1 MPRDSKP
8 WFRKDRDAWFVTIHG
23 RRFNLGPDKEAAFN
37 RFYEL
42 MLHGDD
48 EQPNQDDISV
58 FQLFDEFLEWT
69 SNQRA
74 PRTYEWY
81 KDFLGKFSQHLK
93 SDRPADRLK
102 PYDVLRWI
110 AKHTTWS
117 NTSQNSGIRAVQRAY
132 RWGHRM
138 GLIPSNPMQFIEK
151 PRCGRREEIITP
163 AQYAD
168 LLTNI
173 RSKHFKRLIMVA
185 WETGARPQELIR
197 LEIRHVDLDNNRWV
211 FPPKE
216 SKVKTRHRI
225 IYLNEEAL
233 NLTREAIGKRKE
245 GPVFRN
251 QLHHAWHQHAIGC
264 QFTRLKERINRRIC
278 LYMFRHSFAT
288 RMLTAGVDPMTVA
301 TLLGHADAS
310 MLGKVYQH
318 LSQCPDHLLAKLNQ
332 VTIPAASA

>member
-1 MPRDSKP
+1 MPRDPKP
-8 WFRKDRDAWFVTIHG
+8 WFRKDRDAWFVTIQG

-48 EQPNQDDISV
+48 EQPTQDDVSV

-69 SNQRA
+69 KAQRA
-74 PRTYEWY
+74 DMTYEWY
-81 KDFLGKFSQHLK
+81 RKFLQLFSTELRT
-93 SDRPADRLK
+93 DRPASRLK
-102 PYDVLRWI
+102 PYELLKW
-110 AKHTTWS
+110 TTRSPNWS
-117 NTSQNSGIRAVQRAY
+117 NTYQNSAIRAVQRAY

-138 GLIPSNPMQFIEK
+138 GLISSNPVQFVEK
-151 PRCGRREEIITP
+151 PQCGRREEIITP
-163 AQYAD
+163 AQYEEILA
-168 LLTNI
+168 NI
-173 RSKHFKRLIMVA
+173 RSKHFKRLIMAA

-197 LEIRHVDLDNNRWV
+197 VEIRHVDLANKRWI
-211 FPPKE
+211 FLPHE
-216 SKVKTRHRI
+216 SKGKKRHRM
-225 IYLNEEAL
+225 IYLNKAAEE
-233 NLTREAIGKRKE
+233 LTCEAMEKREG
-245 GPVFRN
+245 GFLFRN
-251 QLHHAWHQHAIGC
+251 QLHHAWHPHAIGC

-318 LSQCPDHLLAKLNQ
+318 LSQCPDHLLAQLNR